1 MEPADFTPHAAHPLE
16 RRRFMVVI
24 AGGLLAAPFAVQA
37 QQVGKVWRIGLL
49 VSGPPPGEHQ
59 CVLALRRGLT
69 DLGYVE
75 GRTHVLEIRWAE
87 GRSEDTFPR
96 FGAELVRLGVDLVVS
111 VTSQGLREARDALA
125 GVPVV
130 MAAGTYPVERGLVA
144 SLSRPGANITGMA
157 TFTGELFAK
166 RIQILAEAMPGV
178 SRVVVLRIPGD
189 QSDLIV
195 RDLEKGARQFGMK
208 LRVIALKGEGAEDL
222 PVAFQ
227 TASRGGA
234 QAVMTTQGPFFY
246 QNRRLI
252 AELALK
258 HRLPSLTGEPLA
270 AEAGTLLTHGASI
283 EDSCHRAAT
292 FVDRILKGAKPA
304 DLPVEQP
311 TKFGLVINLKTA
323 KALGLTIPQSLL
335 LRADQVIE

>member
-1 MEPADFTPHAAHPLE
+1 MFLSTL
-16 RRRFMVVI
+16 
-24 AGGLLAAPFAVQA
+24 AGGLLAGPLATEGQQA
-37 QQVGKVWRIGLL
+37 GKVWRIGLL
-49 VSGPPPGEHQ
+49 VSGPAPGEHA

-69 DLGYVE
+69 DFGYVE
-75 GRTHVLEIRWAE
+75 GRTHVFEIRWAE
-87 GRSEDTFPR
+87 GRPETTFPR
-96 FGAELVRLGVDLVVS
+96 LGAELVRLGVDLVVS
-111 VTSQGLREARDALA
+111 VTSQGLREAKDALA

-130 MAAGTYPVERGLVA
+130 MAVGTYPVERGLVA

-166 RIQILAEAMPGV
+166 RIQILTEAVPGV

-189 QSDLIV
+189 QNNLIV
-195 RDLEKGARQFGMK
+195 RDLEKGARQLGLK
-208 LRVIALKGEGAEDL
+208 LQVIELKGEGADDL
-222 PVAFQ
+222 PAAFQ

-246 QNRRLI
+246 RNRRLI

-258 HRLPSLTGEPLA
+258 HRLPSITGEPLA
-270 AEAGTLLTHGASI
+270 AEAGTLLTYGASI

-311 TKFGLVINLKTA
+311 TKFDFAINLKTA
-323 KALGLTIPQSLL
+323 KALGLTIPPSLL
-335 LRADQVIE
+335 QRADEVIE

>member
-1 MEPADFTPHAAHPLE
+1 MIDRRAFISGIAA
-16 RRRFMVVI
+16 
-24 AGGLLAAPFAVQA
+24 GLLAVPLAVQA
-37 QQVGKVWRIGLL
+37 QQSGKVWRIGLL

-75 GRTHVLEIRWAE
+75 GRTHLFEIRWTE

-111 VTSQGLREARDALA
+111 VTSQGLREAKDALA

-130 MAAGTYPVERGLVA
+130 MAAGVYPVERGLAA
-144 SLSRPGANITGMA
+144 SLNRPGANITGMA
-157 TFTGELFAK
+157 TFTGELFSK
-166 RIQILAEAMPGV
+166 RIQILAEAVPGV
-178 SRVVVLRIPGD
+178 SRAVVLRIPGD

-195 RDLEKGARQFGMK
+195 RDLEKGARKLGLN

-222 PVAFQ
+222 PAAFQ

-246 QNRRLI
+246 QHRRLI

-258 HRLPSLTGEPLA
+258 HKLPSLSGEPLA
-270 AEAGTLLTHGASI
+270 GEAGTLMTYGASI
-283 EDSCHRAAT
+283 DDSCHRAAT

-304 DLPVEQP
+304 DLPIEQP
-311 TKFGLVINLKTA
+311 TKFELVINLKTA
-323 KALGLTIPQSLL
+323 KALGLTIPPSLL
-335 LRADQVIE
+335 QRADQVIE

>member
-1 MEPADFTPHAAHPLE
+1 MALSVGGILAVPVMAGAQPA
-16 RRRFMVVI
+16 
-24 AGGLLAAPFAVQA
+24 
-37 QQVGKVWRIGLL
+37 GKVYRIGLL
-49 VSGPPPGEHQ
+49 VTGPPPAGHQ

-87 GRSEDTFPR
+87 GRPENTFPR
-96 FGAELVRLGVDLVVS
+96 FGAELVSLGVDLVVA
-111 VTSQGLREARDALA
+111 VTSQGLIEARDALA

-130 MAAGTYPVERGLVA
+130 MAVGTYPVERGLAA

-157 TFTGELFAK
+157 TFTGELYAK
-166 RIQILAEAMPGV
+166 RIQILAEGVPGV
-178 SRVVVLRIPGD
+178 ARVAVLRIPGD
-189 QSDLIV
+189 QSNLVV
-195 RDLEKGARQFGMK
+195 RDLEKGARQLGLK
-208 LRVIALKGEGAEDL
+208 LRVIELNGEGPEDL
-222 PVAFQ
+222 PAAFQ
-227 TASRGGA
+227 TASHGGA

-246 QNRRLI
+246 THRRLI

-258 HRLPSLTGEPLA
+258 HKLPSLSGEPLA
-270 AEAGTLLTHGASI
+270 AEAGTLLTYGASI
-283 EDSCHRAAT
+283 DDSCHRAAT

-304 DLPVEQP
+304 DVPLEQP
-311 TKFGLVINLKTA
+311 TRFELKINLKTA

>member
-1 MEPADFTPHAAHPLE
+1 MTSVMD
-16 RRRFMVVI
+16 RRAFMSGI
-24 AGGLLAAPFAVQA
+24 TLGLLATPLAAGA
-37 QQVGKVWRIGLL
+37 QPAGKVWRIGLL
-49 VSGPPPGEHQ
+49 VSGPAPGEHA

-87 GRSEDTFPR
+87 GRPEDTFPR

-111 VTSQGLREARDALA
+111 VTSQGLREAKDALA

-130 MAAGTYPVERGLVA
+130 MAAGTYPVERGLAA

-166 RIQILAEAMPGV
+166 RIQILAEAVPGV
-178 SRVVVLRIPGD
+178 SRAVVLRIPGD
-189 QSDLIV
+189 QSDLVV
-195 RDLEKGARQFGMK
+195 RDLEKGARKLALK
-208 LRVIALKGEGAEDL
+208 LRVIELKGEGAEDL
-222 PVAFQ
+222 PAAFQ

-246 QNRRLI
+246 RHRRVI

-258 HRLPSLTGEPLA
+258 HKLPSLSGEPRA
-270 AEAGTLLTHGASI
+270 AEAGTLVTYGARI
-283 EDSCHRAAT
+283 DESCHRAAT

-304 DLPVEQP
+304 DLPLEQP
-311 TKFGLVINLKTA
+311 IRFDLVINLKTA

-335 LRADQVIE
+335 QRADQVIE

>member
-1 MEPADFTPHAAHPLE
+1 MN
-16 RRRFMVVI
+16 RRAFLVSF
-24 AGGLLAAPFAVQA
+24 AGGLLASPLAAET
-37 QQVGKVWRIGLL
+37 QQVGKVPRIGLL
-49 VSGPPPGEHQ
+49 VTGPPPGEHQ

-75 GRTHVLEIRWAE
+75 GRTYVFEMRWAE

-96 FGAELVRLGVDLVVS
+96 FGAELVHLGVDLIVS
-111 VTSQGLREARDALA
+111 VTSQGLTEAKRALA
-125 GVPVV
+125 AVPVV
-130 MAAGTYPVERGLVA
+130 MAAGSYPVERGLVA

-157 TFTGELFAK
+157 TFTGEMFSK
-166 RIQILAEAMPGV
+166 RIQLLAEAVPGT
-178 SRVVVLRIPGD
+178 SRVAVLRIPGD
-189 QSDLIV
+189 QSNLIV
-195 RDLEKGARQFGMK
+195 RDFERAARQLGLK
-208 LRVIALKGEGAEDL
+208 LRVIGLKGEGAEDL
-222 PVAFQ
+222 PAAFQ

-246 QNRRLI
+246 QHRRPV

-258 HRLPSLTGEPLA
+258 HRLPSVSGEPLA
-270 AEAGTLLTHGASI
+270 AEAGTLLTYGASI
-283 EDSCHRAAT
+283 DDSCHRAAT

-304 DLPVEQP
+304 DLPLEQP
-311 TKFGLVINLKTA
+311 IRFELMVNLKTA

>member
-1 MEPADFTPHAAHPLE
+1 VD
-16 RRRFMVVI
+16 RRAFI
-24 AGGLLAAPFAVQA
+24 GALTGGLLAAPLAVQA
-37 QQVGKVWRIGLL
+37 QQSGKVWRIGLL

-75 GRTHVLEIRWAE
+75 GRTHVFEIRWTE

-111 VTSQGLREARDALA
+111 VTSQGLREAKDALA

-130 MAAGTYPVERGLVA
+130 MAAGVYPVERGLAA
-144 SLSRPGANITGMA
+144 SLNRPGANITGMA
-157 TFTGELFAK
+157 TFTGELFSK
-166 RIQILAEAMPGV
+166 RIQILAEAVPGV
-178 SRVVVLRIPGD
+178 SRAVVLRIPGD

-195 RDLEKGARQFGMK
+195 RDLEKGARKLGLK

-222 PVAFQ
+222 PAAFQ

-246 QNRRLI
+246 QHTARAA
-252 AELALK
+252 AEPHPSPRVK
-258 HRLPSLTGEPLA
+258 VVWSLPSGSMSAGAGYRRRRVRSA
-270 AEAGTLLTHGASI
+270 APTSARCPCASRTCDTSAGSPTPSRAISPG
-283 EDSCHRAAT
+283 AAT
-292 FVDRILKGAKPA
+292 PRRSSPSRA
-304 DLPVEQP
+304 P
-311 TKFGLVINLKTA
+311 TARWCSST
-323 KALGLTIPQSLL
+323 
-335 LRADQVIE
+335 